1 MKALILAL
9 GAVLLA
15 SCATQLPANFDP
27 ASCYERRFNVYYE
40 ETALSNEAREAIEAV
55 GRSLEGCRIERVR
68 VIGFAEQGEA
78 DESMEVS
85 QQRADHVAEYLKQI
99 TRWPHGVYEVVA
111 RGDARAVD
119 DAGEAR
125 PLRRRARV
133 VVTASPPPAR

>member
-15 SCATQLPANFDP
+15 SCATSQRPANFDP
-27 ASCYERRFNVYYE
+27 ASCYERRFSVYYE
-40 ETALSNEAREAIEAV
+40 NTELSNEAREAIEAV
-55 GRSLEGCRIERVR
+55 GRSLQGCRIERVR

-85 QQRADHVAEYLKQI
+85 QQRADNVAQYLKDI
-99 TRWPHGVYEVVA
+99 TSWPHGVFEVVA

-119 DAGEAR
+119 EAGETR

-133 VVTASPPPAR
+133 VVTASAP